1 MPTDLELLAA
11 IRLRDA
17 EALATLY
24 DKYGTKVFSLSVAI
38 VGEGMAAQEATQDT
52 FLKVWAQVEK
62 YRHDAIPF
70 SAWIMMIARQTA
82 IDRLRYERR
91 RTDNN
96 DALEGEGVLEHRDV
110 LAENNAR
117 WQDLRMVLDDLPT
130 DQRVVLLLAY
140 YRGLSQS
147 EIAEHLKMPLGTVKT
162 RTRAALIKLRDML
175 ER

>member
-11 IRLRDA
+11 IRQRNA
-17 EALATLY
+17 EALEALY
-24 DKYGTKVFSLSVAI
+24 EKYGTKVYSLSVAI

-52 FLKVWAQVEK
+52 FMKVWVQVEK

-70 SAWIMMIARQTA
+70 SAWVMMIARQTA

-96 DALEGEGVLEHRDV
+96 EALETDGFHELRDV
-110 LAENNAR
+110 LADNNAR
-117 WQDLRMVLDDLPT
+117 WQDLRMVLDGLPVE
-130 DQRVVLLLAY
+130 QRQVLLLAY

-147 EIAEHLKMPLGTVKT
+147 EIAEHLNMPLGTVKT
-162 RTRAALIKLRDML
+162 RTRAALIKLRDMM